1 MEFGELLKQFLI
13 DLQSLF
19 RTQFKKLDLTLSQI
33 ILISSI
39 PIDGID
45 MTTLSIKIGV
55 DNSTL
60 TRLIDILMKKG
71 FVQKNRSSQD
81 RRSYIISVT
90 KKGEL
95 LQSKIEDKI
104 DSFVSKLFRNTRLED
119 QEELKKSLS
128 SFHWIVSKYCL
139 LYTSPSPRD

>member
-71 FVQKNRSSQD
+71 IVQKNRSSQD
-81 RRSYIISVT
+81 KRSYIISVT

-95 LQSKIEDKI
+95 LQSKIEDEI

-119 QEELKKSLS
+119 QEELKKRLS
-128 SFHWIVSKYCL
+128 SFHWIVSKYFL
-139 LYTSPSPRD
+139 NQ

>member
-71 FVQKNRSSQD
+71 IVQKNRSSQD

-95 LQSKIEDKI
+95 LQSKIEDEI
-104 DSFVSKLFRNTRLED
+104 DSFVGKIFRNTRLED

-128 SFHWIVSKYCL
+128 SFHWIVSKYFL
-139 LYTSPSPRD
+139 NK

>member
-71 FVQKNRSSQD
+71 IVQKNRSSQD

-95 LQSKIEDKI
+95 LQSEIEDEI

-128 SFHWIVSKYCL
+128 SFHWIVSKYFL
-139 LYTSPSPRD
+139 NK

>member
-19 RTQFKKLDLTLSQI
+19 RIQLKQLNLTLPQI
-33 ILISSI
+33 MLISSI

-45 MTTLSIKIGV
+45 MSSLSKKLGI

-60 TRLIDILMKKG
+60 TRLVDILVRNEITEKTTNSNDK
-71 FVQKNRSSQD
+71 RS
-81 RRSYIISVT
+81 IILLLT

-95 LQSKIEDKI
+95 LQIRIEEEMDL
-104 DSFVSKLFRNTRLED
+104 FVSDLYKKIPMENR
-119 QEELKKSLS
+119 EELKESLS
-128 SFHWIVSKYCL
+128 SFHWIVSKHRL
-139 LYTSPSPRD
+139 SI

>member
-33 ILISSI
+33 ILTSSI

-71 FVQKNRSSQD
+71 IVQKNRSSQD

-95 LQSKIEDKI
+95 LQSKIEDEI

-128 SFHWIVSKYCL
+128 SFHWIVSKYFL
-139 LYTSPSPRD
+139 NK

>member
-71 FVQKNRSSQD
+71 IVQKNRSSQD

-95 LQSKIEDKI
+95 FQSKIEDEI
-104 DSFVSKLFRNTRLED
+104 DSFVGKIFRNTRLED

-128 SFHWIVSKYCL
+128 SFHWIVSKYFL
-139 LYTSPSPRD
+139 NK

>member
-71 FVQKNRSSQD
+71 IDQKNRSSQD
-81 RRSYIISVT
+81 KRSYIISVT

-95 LQSKIEDKI
+95 LQSKIEDEI

-128 SFHWIVSKYCL
+128 SFHWIVSKYFL
-139 LYTSPSPRD
+139 NK

>member
-71 FVQKNRSSQD
+71 IVQKNRSSQD

-95 LQSKIEDKI
+95 LQSKIEDEI

-128 SFHWIVSKYCL
+128 SFHWIVSQYFLNK
-139 LYTSPSPRD
+139 

>member
-71 FVQKNRSSQD
+71 IVQKNISSQD
-81 RRSYIISVT
+81 RRSYIISAT

-95 LQSKIEDKI
+95 LQSKIEDEI

-128 SFHWIVSKYCL
+128 SFHWIVSKYFL
-139 LYTSPSPRD
+139 NK

>member
-71 FVQKNRSSQD
+71 IVQKNRSSQD

-95 LQSKIEDKI
+95 LQSKIEDEI

-128 SFHWIVSKYCL
+128 SFPWIVSKYFL
-139 LYTSPSPRD
+139 NK

>member
-45 MTTLSIKIGV
+45 MTTLAIKIGV

-71 FVQKNRSSQD
+71 IVQKNRSSQD

-95 LQSKIEDKI
+95 LQSKIEDEI

-128 SFHWIVSKYCL
+128 SFHWIVSKYFL
-139 LYTSPSPRD
+139 NK

>member
-71 FVQKNRSSQD
+71 IVQKNRSSQD
-81 RRSYIISVT
+81 KRSYIISVT

-95 LQSKIEDKI
+95 LQSKIEDEI
-104 DSFVSKLFRNTRLED
+104 DSFVSKLFRNTRLEY

-128 SFHWIVSKYCL
+128 SFHWIVSKYFL
-139 LYTSPSPRD
+139 NK

>member
-45 MTTLSIKIGV
+45 MTTHSIKIGV

-71 FVQKNRSSQD
+71 IVQKNRSSQD
-81 RRSYIISVT
+81 KRSYIISVT

-95 LQSKIEDKI
+95 LQSKIEDEI

-128 SFHWIVSKYCL
+128 SFHWIVSKYFL
-139 LYTSPSPRD
+139 NK

>member
-71 FVQKNRSSQD
+71 IVQKNRSSQD
-81 RRSYIISVT
+81 KRSYIISVT

-95 LQSKIEDKI
+95 LQSKIEDEI

-119 QEELKKSLS
+119 QEQLKKSLS
-128 SFHWIVSKYCL
+128 SFHWIVSKYFL
-139 LYTSPSPRD
+139 NK

>member
-13 DLQSLF
+13 DLQSVF
-19 RTQFKKLDLTLSQI
+19 RIQLKKLDLTLSQI

-60 TRLIDILMKKG
+60 TRLIDILI
-71 FVQKNRSSQD
+71 KNGIVNKDRNTKD
-81 RRSYIISVT
+81 RRSFIVSIT

-95 LQSKIEDKI
+95 LQSKIEKEI
-104 DSFVSKLFRNTRLED
+104 DSFVSKLFEKTSVED
-119 QEELKKSLS
+119 QEELKKNLS
-128 SFHWIVSKYCL
+128 SFHWILSKYNL
-139 LYTSPSPRD
+139 NN

>member
-71 FVQKNRSSQD
+71 IVQKNRSSQD
-81 RRSYIISVT
+81 KRSYIISVT

-95 LQSKIEDKI
+95 LQSKIEDEI
-104 DSFVSKLFRNTRLED
+104 DSFVNKLFRNTRLED

-128 SFHWIVSKYCL
+128 SFHWIVSKYFL
-139 LYTSPSPRD
+139 NK

>member
-71 FVQKNRSSQD
+71 IVQKNRSSQD

-95 LQSKIEDKI
+95 LQSKIEDEI

-128 SFHWIVSKYCL
+128 SFHWIISKYFL
-139 LYTSPSPRD
+139 NK

>member
-19 RTQFKKLDLTLSQI
+19 RTQFKKLNLTLSQI

-71 FVQKNRSSQD
+71 IVQKNRSSQD

-95 LQSKIEDKI
+95 LQSKIEDEI
-104 DSFVSKLFRNTRLED
+104 DSFVGKIFRNTRLED

-128 SFHWIVSKYCL
+128 SFHWIVSKYFL
-139 LYTSPSPRD
+139 NK

>member
-71 FVQKNRSSQD
+71 IVQKNRSSQD
-81 RRSYIISVT
+81 KRSYIISVT

-95 LQSKIEDKI
+95 LQSKIEDEI

-128 SFHWIVSKYCL
+128 SIHWIVSKYFL
-139 LYTSPSPRD
+139 NK

>member
-71 FVQKNRSSQD
+71 IVQKNRSSQD

-95 LQSKIEDKI
+95 LQSKIEDEI

-128 SFHWIVSKYCL
+128 SFHWIVSKYFL
-139 LYTSPSPRD
+139 NK

>member
-1 MEFGELLKQFLI
+1 MEFGELLKQLLI

-71 FVQKNRSSQD
+71 IVQKNRSSQD
-81 RRSYIISVT
+81 KRSYIISVT

-95 LQSKIEDKI
+95 LQSKIEDEI

-128 SFHWIVSKYCL
+128 SFHWIVSKYFL
-139 LYTSPSPRD
+139 NK

>member
-71 FVQKNRSSQD
+71 IVQKNRSSQD

-95 LQSKIEDKI
+95 LQSKIEEEI

-128 SFHWIVSKYCL
+128 SFHWIVSKYFL
-139 LYTSPSPRD
+139 NK

>member
-19 RTQFKKLDLTLSQI
+19 RTQFKKLDLTHSQI

-71 FVQKNRSSQD
+71 IVQKNRSSQD
-81 RRSYIISVT
+81 KRSYIISVT

-95 LQSKIEDKI
+95 LQSKIEDEI

-128 SFHWIVSKYCL
+128 SFHWIVSKYFL
-139 LYTSPSPRD
+139 NK

>member
-71 FVQKNRSSQD
+71 IVQKNRSSQD

-95 LQSKIEDKI
+95 LQSKIEDEI
-104 DSFVSKLFRNTRLED
+104 DSFVSKLFRNTRLEY

-128 SFHWIVSKYCL
+128 SFHWIVSKYFL
-139 LYTSPSPRD
+139 NK